1 MLSGNPDT
9 FAIWF
14 DSVESWSTDGFKN
27 GCFGCFI
34 AGELIWSLRSTLGVD
49 IHGLSL
55 LNSMNNPVENE
66 EIFNLPQNSSYK
78 RLCKLAFPSLD
89 SDAEFS
95 DFTHLVSPESLSD
108 EGYYMFLVEFGE
120 QAKLISGFKEDL
132 SSVRQVILKRGEF
145 QDVVRGAME
154 KFEVWKD

>member
-14 DSVESWSTDGFKN
+14 DSVDSWSTDSFKN

-34 AGELIWSLRSTLGVD
+34 AGELIWSLRSTLGAD
-49 IHGLSL
+49 LHRLSL
-55 LNSMNNPVENE
+55 MSIMNHPVENE
-66 EIFNLPQNSSYK
+66 EMFNLPPWFAYQ

-89 SDAEFS
+89 SDAEVS
-95 DFTHLVSPESLSD
+95 DFTYLVSPESLSD
-108 EGYYMFLVEFGE
+108 EGYYLFLVELGE
-120 QAKLISGFKEDL
+120 HAKLISGFKEDL

-145 QDVVRGAME
+145 QDVVRGAIE
-154 KFEVWKD
+154 KLTV

>member
-1 MLSGNPDT
+1 MLSGNPDA

-14 DSVESWSTDGFKN
+14 DSVESWSSDSFNN

-49 IHGLSL
+49 IRSLSL
-55 LNSMNNPVENE
+55 LHSMNHPVESE
-66 EIFNLPQNSSYK
+66 EMFNLPSNSAYG
-78 RLCKLAFPSLD
+78 RLCELAFPSLD
-89 SDAEFS
+89 SEAEVS

-108 EGYYMFLVEFGE
+108 EGYYLFLVELGG
-120 QAKLISGFKEDL
+120 QAKLIAGVKDDL

-145 QDVVRGAME
+145 QEVVRGAIEM
-154 KFEVWKD
+154 FPV

>member
-14 DSVESWSTDGFKN
+14 DSVDSWSTDNFKN

-55 LNSMNNPVENE
+55 LNSMDHPVENE
-66 EIFNLPQNSSYK
+66 EIFNFPQNSAYK

-89 SDAEFS
+89 SDAEVS

-108 EGYYMFLVEFGE
+108 EGHYMFLVEFGE

-145 QDVVRGAME
+145 QGVVRSAIE
-154 KFEVWKD
+154 KFSV